1 MGTTTAIV
9 IAYVVVEEGLKNIA
23 FGANHLFLKKG
34 INRSL
39 EFLIAQSNNY
49 SRPVECMKHISDVS
63 LISAGDK
70 SISSLI
76 CKGIDMVGRNGI
88 IFVEEGN
95 TVTDEIEIV
104 EGLRFDQGFVS
115 GYFVTDKERL
125 EVILQDAY
133 ILLTDKKIT
142 LVKNEL
148 IPVLDLV
155 LKKKTFIN
163 NKRRIWSR
171 SSINSY

>member
-1 MGTTTAIV
+1 
-9 IAYVVVEEGLKNIA
+9 
-23 FGANHLFLKKG
+23 
-34 INRSL
+34 
-39 EFLIAQSNNY
+39 
-49 SRPVECMKHISDVS
+49 MKHISDVS

-125 EVILQDAY
+125 EVVLQDAY

-155 LKKKTFIN
+155 LKEKN
-163 NKRRIWSR
+163 L
-171 SSINSY
+171 Y